1 MNLAVNF
8 VAFQL
13 GWFACVLGAANGMPW
28 AGPLVVLGV
37 VALHLARVP
46 RPRPELRLIAV
57 SMALGLLV
65 DSLLLATGW
74 LSYPAGPW
82 LPGPW
87 QSNPWQSN
95 LAPYWIVAMWALFAT
110 TLNVSMGW
118 LRGRPLLAVL
128 MGAVGGPLSY
138 LAGEK
143 LGGIELTAPAAALT
157 ALAVAWAVA
166 MPLLM
171 KLAERFDGVRDNS
184 LPGFVQRDWRLTY
197 RA

>member
-13 GWFACVLGAANGMPW
+13 GWFACVIGAAKGLPW
-28 AGPLVVLGV
+28 VGVLVVLAV
-37 VALHLARVP
+37 IALHLARVR
-46 RPRPELRLIAV
+46 RPVPELRLVGLA
-57 SMALGLLV
+57 MALGLLV

-74 LSYPAGPW
+74 LSYPAGLW

-87 QSNPWQSN
+87 GSY

-118 LRGRPLLAVL
+118 LRGRPWLAVL

-138 LAGEK
+138 LGGEE
-143 LGGIELTAPAAALT
+143 LGAIELTEPVAAMA

-171 KLAERFDGVRDNS
+171 KAAERLDGVRDKV
-184 LPGFVQRDWRLTY
+184 LPDFVRRDWRVSDH
-197 RA
+197 A

>member
-1 MNLAVNF
+1 MNLVVNF

-13 GWFACVLGAANGMPW
+13 GWFACVLGAAKGLPW
-28 AGPLVVLGV
+28 AGVLVVLAV
-37 VALHLARVP
+37 IALHLARVR
-46 RPRPELRLIAV
+46 RPLPELRLVGLA
-57 SMALGLLV
+57 MALGLLV

-74 LSYPAGPW
+74 LSYPTGLW
-82 LPGPW
+82 LPG
-87 QSNPWQSN
+87 
-95 LAPYWIVAMWALFAT
+95 LAPYWIVAMWGLFAT

-138 LAGEK
+138 LGGEK
-143 LGGIELTAPAAALT
+143 LGGIELTEPVAAMA

-171 KLAERFDGVRDNS
+171 MAAERLDGVRERA
-184 LPGFVQRDWRLTY
+184 LPEFVRRDWRLGNH
-197 RA
+197 A

>member
-1 MNLAVNF
+1 MNLVINF

-13 GWFACVLGAANGMPW
+13 GWFACVIGAANGLPW
-28 AGPLVVLGV
+28 AGSLVVLAV
-37 VALHLARVP
+37 VALHLARV
-46 RPRPELRLIAV
+46 RRLLPELRLIGVA
-57 SMALGLLV
+57 MALGLLV

-74 LSYPAGPW
+74 LSYPSGNWLSGPW
-82 LPGPW
+82 G
-87 QSNPWQSN
+87 SY

-138 LAGEK
+138 LGGEK
-143 LGGIELTAPAAALT
+143 LGGIELIAPVAALS

-171 KLAERFDGVRDNS
+171 LAAERLDGVRERA
-184 LPGFVQRDWRLTY
+184 LPEFVRRDWRVGNH
-197 RA
+197 A

>member
-13 GWFACVLGAANGMPW
+13 GWFACVLGAANGLPW
-28 AGPLVVLGV
+28 AGPLVVLAV
-37 VALHLARVP
+37 VALHLARVR
-46 RPRPELRLIAV
+46 RPLPELRLVALA
-57 SMALGLLV
+57 MALGLLV

-74 LSYPAGPW
+74 LSYPAGLW

-87 QSNPWQSN
+87 GAY

-128 MGAVGGPLSY
+128 MGGIGGPLSY

-143 LGGIELTAPAAALT
+143 LGGIELTAPAAALS
-157 ALAVAWAVA
+157 ALAFAWAVA

-171 KLAERFDGVRDNS
+171 RAAVRLDGVRDAV
-184 LPGFVQRDWRLTY
+184 LPDFARRDWSLSDH
-197 RA
+197 A

>member
-1 MNLAVNF
+1 MKLIVNF

-13 GWFACVLGAANGMPW
+13 GWFACVLGAAKGLPW
-28 AGPLVVLGV
+28 AGVLVVLAV
-37 VALHLARVP
+37 VALHLALVR
-46 RPRPELRLIAV
+46 RPLPELRLVAFA
-57 SMALGLLV
+57 MALGLLL

-74 LSYPAGPW
+74 LSYPSGNW
-82 LPGPW
+82 LPGM
-87 QSNPWQSN
+87 
-95 LAPYWIVAMWALFAT
+95 APYWIVAMWALFAT

-138 LAGEK
+138 LGGEK
-143 LGGIELTAPAAALT
+143 LGGIELIAPVAALS

-171 KLAERFDGVRDNS
+171 MAAERLDGVRERA
-184 LPGFVQRDWRLTY
+184 LPEFVRRDWRLGNH
-197 RA
+197 A

>member
-8 VAFQL
+8 VAFQI
-13 GWFACVLGAANGMPW
+13 GWFACVLGAANGLPW
-28 AGPLVVLGV
+28 AGPLVVLAV
-37 VALHLARVP
+37 IALHLSQVR
-46 RPRPELRLIAV
+46 RPLPELRLIGLA
-57 SMALGLLV
+57 MALGLLV

-74 LSYPAGPW
+74 LSYPAGLW
-82 LPGPW
+82 LSGPW
-87 QSNPWQSN
+87 QSS

-138 LAGEK
+138 LAGEE
-143 LGGIELTAPAAALT
+143 LGGIELTEPVAALS

-171 KLAERFDGVRDNS
+171 KAAERLDGVRDTV
-184 LPGFVQRDWRLTY
+184 LPDYVRRDWRLSGD
-197 RA
+197 A